1 MRMEI
6 NRVVLTGYVGNMP
19 EIRYTQDGKKI
30 GTMGVAT
37 HRSTQGRGKEESFT
51 DWHRVVTYDE
61 IFADMMEREIERGS
75 YVYVEGRLQTRKWK
89 DKQHRDHYTT
99 EVILDLEDHLLLVL
113 KREKH
118 QFQSIPTLKEFL
130 EERED

>member
-6 NRVVLTGYVGNMP
+6 NRMILTGYVGNIP

-30 GTMGVAT
+30 GTMSVAT
-37 HRSTQGRGKEESFT
+37 HRRGKESLT

-61 IFADMMEREIERGS
+61 ALADVMEKDIERGS
-75 YVYVEGRLQTRKWK
+75 YVYVEGRLQTRKWQ
-89 DKQHRDHYTT
+89 DKQRRDHYTT

-118 QFQSIPTLKEFL
+118 QVQSTTPLKDFL
-130 EERED
+130 AENED